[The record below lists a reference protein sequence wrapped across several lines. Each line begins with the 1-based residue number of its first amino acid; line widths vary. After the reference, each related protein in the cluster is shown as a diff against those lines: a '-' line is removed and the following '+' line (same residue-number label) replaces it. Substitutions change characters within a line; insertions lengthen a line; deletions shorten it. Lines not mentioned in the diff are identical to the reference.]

1 MQEGRAREG
10 SVSMI
15 SIEIPGRETLKLEHL
30 VLDVNGTIVVGG
42 RVVPGI
48 PETLAAL
55 SSRIHVVAVTADARG
70 MAPHLRELLGIEV
83 HVIPA
88 SDEARAKRE
97 FIQGLGSD
105 RCIAIGNGGN
115 DVLMLQA
122 AAVGVAVIGGEGAA
136 TACVL
141 ASDIVVNSISDALAL
156 VTDPLRLSAT
166 LRA

>member
-1 MQEGRAREG
+1 
-10 SVSMI
+10 MI
-15 SIEIPGRETLKLEHL
+15 RVEIPGRDTLELEHL

-42 RVVPGI
+42 RVVLGV
-48 PETLAAL
+48 PEMLAAL
-55 SSRIHVVAVTADARG
+55 SDRIHVVAVTADARG
-70 MAPHLRELLGIEV
+70 MAPQLRELLGIEV

-88 SDEARAKRE
+88 GDEARSKRE
-97 FIQGLGSD
+97 FIQGLDPAG
-105 RCIAIGNGGN
+105 CIAIGNGGN

-141 ASDIVVNSISDALAL
+141 ASDIVVNSIADALAL